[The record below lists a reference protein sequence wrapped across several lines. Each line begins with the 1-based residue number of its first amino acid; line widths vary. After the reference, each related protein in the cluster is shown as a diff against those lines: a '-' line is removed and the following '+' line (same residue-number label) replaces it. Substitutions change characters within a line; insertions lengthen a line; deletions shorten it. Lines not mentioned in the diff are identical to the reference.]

1 MENINSLAI
10 KNQKLRIILSQLTG
24 SLGSGIFAFGIG
36 LMILRETGSAS
47 SFGFSQ
53 IVGPVVSL
61 LLLPFT
67 GSIVDKYNRKLI
79 VMIAQ
84 MSSIIAIFLFLMA
97 NSMALLPKLYLIYI
111 LLTILSISDLFLNT
125 TYSAATILMVPKEE
139 VQKVMSMKQ
148 IVRTI
153 SMIGSPILGA
163 TLYGLLSFEQ
173 FVIMEIASEIITLL
187 IVLGMDFYLFRPN
200 EDIPSGEENREE
212 GILASFKEGLVF
224 IRENNNI
231 SFMIIFAMFVNLTL
245 TSINVGLPFIKINV
259 FHFSDYEYGISTV
272 PFALGMLLSGIILA
286 NRKDFDK
293 PIFNAWK
300 LCFAL
305 LFIIFATGLVILLEF
320 SHFGNLIFMMAQA
333 GVSGVLIGHVNT
345 PIGVWN
351 SKNIPP
357 MMQGR
362 VSNILSTG
370 CQLLMPIGTM
380 FFGALFDYPIRP
392 DLIFIVASLI
402 GIGIAYIMPTL
413 LRVQIKEL

>member
-1 MENINSLAI
+1 MENISSLAI
-10 KNQKLRIILSQLTG
+10 RNQKLKIIISQLTG
-24 SLGSGIFAFGIG
+24 SLGSGIFSFGIG

-47 SFGFSQ
+47 NFGFSQ
-53 IVGPVVSL
+53 IVGPIVSL

-79 VMIAQ
+79 VIIAQ
-84 MSSIIAIFLFLMA
+84 LSSIVAICLFLVA
-97 NSMALLPKLYLIYI
+97 NSMAWLPKLYLIYI
-111 LLTILSISDLFLNT
+111 LLTILAVSDLFLFT
-125 TYSAATILMVPKEE
+125 TYSASTIMMVPKEE
-139 VQKVMSMKQ
+139 VQKIMSMKQ

-163 TLYGLLSFEQ
+163 TLYGFLSFEQ

-187 IVLGMDFYLFRPN
+187 IVLGIDFYLFKPD
-200 EDIPSGEENREE
+200 EEMLSGEENSEE
-212 GILASFKEGLVF
+212 GIFASFKKGLIF
-224 IRENNNI
+224 IRENNTI
-231 SFMIIFAMFVNLTL
+231 SFMIVFAMFVNLTL
-245 TSINVGLPFIKINV
+245 TSTNVGLPFIKVNV
-259 FHFSDYEYGISTV
+259 FHFNNYEYGISSV

-286 NRKDFDK
+286 NREDFDK

-300 LCFAL
+300 LCFVL
-305 LFIIFATGLVILLEF
+305 LFIILATGLVILFKL
-320 SHFGNLIFMMAQA
+320 SHLGNLIFVMAQA
-333 GVSGVLIGHVNT
+333 GVSGVLVGHINT

-392 DLIFIVASLI
+392 DFIFIVASLI
-402 GIGIAYIMPTL
+402 GIGVAFILPTL
-413 LRVQIKEL
+413 LRVQIREL